1 MRSRWWALGICASAS
16 PVLAAGHLVA
26 TTTYADH
33 LVHGDTARAIYHDMN
48 VHPIVDPDDGNAL
61 ANLTHEHT
69 LKLSTMPT
77 SGGQCRVSDLSFSWH
92 FVITLPRAADDKAL
106 DAHTR
111 AAWRSFV
118 ARLRWHEEHHRAIF
132 MQCGRAFV
140 PAAAKLTGP
149 CARLEHQVQQSIDT
163 AYAACMVTQHAFD
176 TGDEAKVMS
185 QPFIRM
191 AHGR

>member
-1 MRSRWWALGICASAS
+1 MRSAWFAMTIWVGAS
-16 PVLAAGHLVA
+16 PTFATGHLVS

-48 VHPIVDPDDGNAL
+48 VHPIVDPDAGNAL
-61 ANLTHEHT
+61 ANLTHDHA
-69 LKLSTMPT
+69 LKLSMAPT
-77 SGGQCRVSDLSFSWH
+77 SGGQCRVSDLSFSWR
-92 FVITLPRAADDKAL
+92 FVITLPRIVDDKAL
-106 DAHTR
+106 DGRTR

-132 MQCGRAFV
+132 MQCGRSFV

-149 CARLEHQVQQSIDT
+149 CAGLEHQVQQSIDT
-163 AYAACMVTQHAFD
+163 AYAACMVTQKAFD
-176 TGDEAKVMS
+176 RGDGAKVLS
-185 QPFIRM
+185 QPFILM

>member
-1 MRSRWWALGICASAS
+1 MLWACASPA
-16 PVLAAGHLVA
+16 LAAGHLVA

-33 LVHGDTARAIYHDMN
+33 LAHGDTARAIYHDMN

-61 ANLTHEHT
+61 ANLTHDHT
-69 LKLSTMPT
+69 LKLSTAPT

-92 FVITLPRAADDKAL
+92 FIITLPRAADDTAL

-132 MQCGRAFV
+132 MQCGRSFV

-149 CARLEHQVQQSIDT
+149 CAGLDRQVKQSIDT
-163 AYAACMVTQHAFD
+163 AYAACMITQRAFD
-176 TGDEAKVMS
+176 AGDEAKVMS
-185 QPFIRM
+185 QAFIRM